1 MIDLSNVPR
10 PLYLSSLKVRLVLSA
25 EHECGRAFWAVAVTN
40 DSSSTIVARDLTH
53 SEAFDT
59 LKEVENILKAHRI
72 LIGRPSMADNLAN
85 RGF

>member
-10 PLYLSSLKVRLVLSA
+10 PLYLPSLKVRLVISA

-40 DSSSTIVARDLTH
+40 DSFSTIVARGLTH
-53 SEAFDT
+53 FEALDT
-59 LKEVENILKAHRI
+59 MKEVKNILKAHRI
-72 LIGRPSMADNLAN
+72 LIGRPSMADDLAN